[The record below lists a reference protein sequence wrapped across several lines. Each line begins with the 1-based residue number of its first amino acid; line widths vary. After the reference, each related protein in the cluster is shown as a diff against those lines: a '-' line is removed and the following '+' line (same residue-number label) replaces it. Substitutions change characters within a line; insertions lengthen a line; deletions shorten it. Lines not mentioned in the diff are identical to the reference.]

1 MSDKKEEKSP
11 KPVTEQNPKATVKL
25 SEDKTGAPAFNPAH
39 LHSARAKH
47 LASNDQKI
55 VRHPGQDSQHSKNTG
70 TLNQE

>member
-1 MSDKKEEKSP
+1 MSKEEQLKKSA
-11 KPVTEQNPKATVKL
+11 TEQNPKATVKL
-25 SEDKTGAPAFNPAH
+25 SSDKKDLAFNQEH

-55 VRHPGQDSQHSKNTG
+55 VRHPGIDQQHSKNIG